1 MGRGKLTPQDLVAM
15 KIVSANLQRLLKESG
30 VKQADLA
37 TTLDIPK
44 SSLNE
49 YVKGRSLPK
58 SGNVQKL
65 ADYFGLKKSEIDP
78 RFSHYNY
85 TASAMLE
92 NINKA
97 ASQLSEQRQEIV
109 LDFAHQQIKEQQKT
123 AESDSDTD
131 GADKDGNYQKVVQNY
146 LNEEAKED

>member
-1 MGRGKLTPQDLVAM
+1 MGRGTLTPQDLVAM

-30 VKQADLA
+30 IKQADLA

-58 SGNVQKL
+58 AGNVQKL
-65 ADYFGLKKSEIDP
+65 ADYFGLKKSEVDP

-92 NINKA
+92 DINKA
-97 ASQLSEQRQEIV
+97 ASQLDEERQELV
-109 LDFAHQQIKEQQKT
+109 LDFAHQQIKKQQDT
-123 AESDSDTD
+123 ASDSKDSDTD
-131 GADKDGNYQKVVQNY
+131 SK
-146 LNEEAKED
+146 